1 MPAYEYTQFCAACD
15 CRMRYENEN
24 GLTWGRYCN
33 ECGETWLC
41 ENERIAAE
49 EKEIWD
55 NAFDKFTARLNAI
68 VDRDEYEQ
76 VAMRYGDQLHIIRAS
91 GNI

>member
-1 MPAYEYTQFCAACD
+1 
-15 CRMRYENEN
+15 
-24 GLTWGRYCN
+24 
-33 ECGETWLC
+33 LC